1 MEPGEGESAGWSS
14 YDQSFRE
21 DAHQLLAWGYQD
33 ARQQIAPGREETE
46 ITGFIVEAIQERL
59 NSPEIDERFD
69 RYAIMEDNP
78 VPGENRTGKRRMRI
92 DIIIE
97 SSFRPRH
104 KLRPRYIFEAK
115 RLRKPSHPIGLYAG
129 QEGLIRFIQGRYA
142 SDCPEVVMLGYVQ
155 TDTADRWIAE
165 LKKRFENDSA
175 NQLLL
180 TESLLQVTIHPDL
193 KDEWSSHHDRP
204 NSTPLIVF
212 HLFLDCSAMDT

>member
-1 MEPGEGESAGWSS
+1 MEPGESEGTEWRS

-33 ARQQIAPGREETE
+33 ARQRIAPDREETE

-59 NSPEIDERFD
+59 HSPEIDERFD
-69 RYAIMEDNP
+69 RYAMMEDNP

-104 KLRPRYIFEAK
+104 KTRPRYIFEAK
-115 RLRKPSHPIGLYAG
+115 RLRKPSHPVGQYVG

-142 SDCPEVVMLGYVQ
+142 PDCPEVAMLGYVQ
-155 TDTADRWIAE
+155 TDTADRWIDE
-165 LKKRFENDSA
+165 LNKRFENDSA
-175 NQLLL
+175 DQLLL
-180 TESLLQVTIHPDL
+180 TEKLSQVSIHPDL
-193 KDEWSSHHDRP
+193 ADEWSSCHDRA
-204 NSTPLIVF
+204 NGTPLIVF
-212 HLFLDCSAMDT
+212 HLFLDCSAMDI